1 MPARAHTILGAVL
14 ACVIAAP
21 VGAQAATLIHAGRL
35 IDGIGDGATRSRTLV
50 VEDGRITGVEEGFR
64 QPGPGDEVIDL
75 SGHTVLPGLMDM
87 HTHLYHERSEGSYL
101 EPYQQSAAEYAL
113 KAAVFARRTLEAGF
127 TTVRDL
133 GDSYN
138 VTVALREVINRGDLP
153 GPRIFTAGKS
163 IATTGGHADP
173 TNGFA
178 EPLRPPGT
186 PVNGVINGPA
196 EAAQAVR
203 QRYQDGADLIK
214 ITATGGVLSLA
225 KNGLNPQFHED
236 EVEAIVRTAKDY
248 GFMVAAHAHG
258 TEGIKR
264 AVRAGVTS
272 IEHGTY
278 MDEEAI
284 RLMKERGTWY
294 VPTILAGK
302 FVAEKAE
309 IDGYW
314 PPVVRPKAA
323 AIGPHI
329 QDTFARAYKAGVK
342 IVFGTDSGVSPHG
355 QNAREFG
362 YMVEAGMPPME
373 AIKSATSVAAAF
385 LGIEDTTGALRAGLA
400 ADIVAVEGDP
410 LEDITVLES
419 VRFVMKD
426 GVVYRRP

>member
-1 MPARAHTILGAVL
+1 MRAFSPSYRGALL
-14 ACVIAAP
+14 ACALCLPAL
-21 VGAQAATLIHAGRL
+21 GQAATLIHAGRL
-35 IDGIGDGATRSRTLV
+35 IDGIGDRASGNRTLV
-50 VEDGRITGVEEGFR
+50 VEHGRITAVEEGFR
-64 QPGPGDEVIDL
+64 APGSGDEVIDL

-87 HTHLYHERSEGSYL
+87 HTHLQHERSEGSYL
-101 EPYQQSAAEYAL
+101 ERYQQDEADYAL
-113 KAAVFARRTLEAGF
+113 NAAVFAKRTLEAGF

-133 GDSYN
+133 GDYYN
-138 VTVALREVINRGDLP
+138 VTIALRDVIDRGDLP

-178 EPLRPPGT
+178 RPLRPAGT
-186 PVNGVINGPA
+186 PVNGVVNGPA

>member
-1 MPARAHTILGAVL
+1 MRAFSPSYRGALL
-14 ACVIAAP
+14 ACALCLPAL
-21 VGAQAATLIHAGRL
+21 GQAATLIHAGRL
-35 IDGIGDGATRSRTLV
+35 IDGIGDRASGNRTLV
-50 VEDGRITGVEEGFR
+50 VEHGRITAVEEGFR
-64 QPGPGDEVIDL
+64 APGSGDEVIDL

-87 HTHLYHERSEGSYL
+87 HTHLQHERSEGSYL
-101 EPYQQSAAEYAL
+101 ERYQQDEADYAL
-113 KAAVFARRTLEAGF
+113 NAAVFAKRTLEAGF

-133 GDSYN
+133 GDYYN
-138 VTVALREVINRGDLP
+138 VTIALRDVIDRGDLP

-178 EPLRPPGT
+178 RPLRPAGT
-186 PVNGVINGPA
+186 PVNGVVNGPA

-419 VRFVMKD
+419 MRFVMKD